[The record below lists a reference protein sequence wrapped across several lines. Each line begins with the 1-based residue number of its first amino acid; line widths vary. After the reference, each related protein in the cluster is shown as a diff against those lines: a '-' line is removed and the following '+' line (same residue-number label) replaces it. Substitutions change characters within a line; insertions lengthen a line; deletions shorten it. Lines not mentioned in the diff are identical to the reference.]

1 MASESSMPQTKYG
14 SRAEVWNG
22 LALMTRGGLMKDMLV
37 ISRTG
42 RIVSKKK
49 SEQARRN
56 YEQNNPFKKKTKV
69 ESEPEAEKKPADK
82 PADKPVEEPA
92 PKRRRRRRRTIN

>member
-1 MASESSMPQTKYG
+1 MASETSMPQTKYG
-14 SRAEVWNG
+14 SRSEVWNG
-22 LALMTRGGLMKDMLV
+22 LALMTRGGLMKDMLI

-56 YEQNNPFKKKTKV
+56 YETNNPFKKKKKA
-69 ESEPEAEKKPADK
+69 EAEPEPEPEK
-82 PADKPVEEPA
+82 EEPA
-92 PKRRRRRRRTIN
+92 PKRRRRRRRATVAT

>member
-1 MASESSMPQTKYG
+1 MADSETSMPQTKYG
-14 SRAEVWNG
+14 SRSEVWNG
-22 LALMTRGGLMKDMLV
+22 LALMTRGGLMKDMLK

-56 YEQNNPFKKKTKV
+56 YEAKNPFKRK
-69 ESEPEAEKKPADK
+69 EEKKEEPA
-82 PADKPVEEPA
+82 PEEPA
-92 PKRRRRRRRTIN
+92 PKRRRRRRKTTAST